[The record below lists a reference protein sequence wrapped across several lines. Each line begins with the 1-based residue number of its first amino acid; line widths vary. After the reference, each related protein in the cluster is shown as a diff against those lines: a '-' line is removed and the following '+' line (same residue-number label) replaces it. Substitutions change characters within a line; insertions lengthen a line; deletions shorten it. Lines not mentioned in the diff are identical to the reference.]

1 MKKVVSLM
9 MFLFAANMC
18 LAGNVKVMKTKYVGA
33 DYDVMS
39 GPYMTVNV
47 KLLASHVAAEE
58 CACFVLVNNE
68 QWDGENMTI
77 SKLSKLAK
85 TMCIGEAELDA
96 VSASKILEIPMS
108 ISLDQQRLTGRDT
121 VFYMKTVVVDFTKKD
136 VIAQSDMISF
146 NIDAQRTSEQMLG
159 SVGSAAGGLMGL
171 FFGGNGSSNGDKACP
186 SCGGS
191 GKCKFCDGTG
201 QRFGS
206 SCSSCGAGEGR
217 CNRCGGS
224 GTIGPDIDDIM
235 KEAVN
240 ASKRSRQGNQQ
251 GSQQG
256 NQQGSQQD
264 DGFGSLLDG
273 LFGF

>member
-1 MKKVVSLM
+1 MMRKLIFIMVVMLS
-9 MFLFAANMC
+9 ANLC

-146 NIDAQRTSEQMLG
+146 SIDAQRTSEQMLG
-159 SVGSAAGGLMGL
+159 SVGSAGLGLFMGL
-171 FFGGNGSSNGDKACP
+171 LSSDSEKDENCKECP
-186 SCGGS
+186 SCHGRKYIQNPDDLCSTCEGKGKVFKDLWDRGMDEYRDAQKRKAQGQNGS
-191 GKCKFCDGTG
+191 RGKVK
-201 QRFGS
+201 Q
-206 SCSSCGAGEGR
+206 
-217 CNRCGGS
+217 
-224 GTIGPDIDDIM
+224 
-235 KEAVN
+235 K
-240 ASKRSRQGNQQ
+240 QQ
-251 GSQQG
+251 QSE
-256 NQQGSQQD
+256 D
-264 DGFGSLLDG
+264 DGLDGLLDG